1 MDLVQLVDVYDKET
15 GTMEKL
21 LAHREGK
28 LHRALSVII
37 INSNNELLL
46 QKRALD
52 KYHSGG
58 LWTNTCCSHP
68 RPEEPIQEA
77 AERRLLE
84 EMGLSCTLFPI
95 FNFIYREELDN
106 DLIEYELDHVFVG
119 ITDDLPI
126 LNSEEAETYR
136 YISLSALQAEIQKKP
151 ENFTVWF
158 KIIIERYSKDLSK
171 YA

>member
-1 MDLVQLVDVYDKET
+1 MDLVQLVDEQDKET

-37 INSNNELLL
+37 FNSKRELLL
-46 QKRALD
+46 QKRATD

-68 RPEEPIQEA
+68 RPGEPVPEA

-84 EMGLSCTLFPI
+84 EMGLSCTLIPMFK
-95 FNFIYREELDN
+95 FVYQEELDN
-106 DLIEYELDHVFVG
+106 DLTEYELDHVFVG
-119 ITDDLPI
+119 ITDDLPV
-126 LNSEEAETYR
+126 LNPEEAEPYR
-136 YISLSALQAEIQKKP
+136 YISLSALQAEIQEKP